1 MVEGISNADYHAMT
15 DIYSKSMLDLFAQ
28 RPTKLQAYLRG
39 LKRTESASMKLGT
52 LAHTAL
58 LEPSTLDARYRIHT
72 EGLSKNSNAY
82 KTIVAEQEA
91 IGRTVIDKDAY
102 DEGLAIAQAVT
113 DKFDR
118 IAKKIAGVN
127 PFKLKGGIVE
137 QSLFWTDSTS
147 GLRCR
152 CRPDWMCFDKKTKSG
167 FIIDLKTTAD
177 LSNFSKSVEAFRYD
191 VSAAFYSD
199 GYEQVFGAK
208 PTAYLLAVV
217 ESKEPYDVCI
227 MYATPEILERG
238 RKSYQRDL
246 LGIRQ
251 SLITSEWFSFPD
263 DFVPMELPAWA
274 K

>member
-1 MVEGISNADYHAMT
+1 MVQGLSNAEYHAMT

-39 LKRTESASMKLGT
+39 LKRSESASMKLGT

-58 LEPSTLDARYRIHT
+58 LEPATLDARYRIHT

-82 KTIVAEQEA
+82 KALVAEQEA
-91 IGRTVIDKDAY
+91 IDRIVIDKEAY

-127 PFKLKGGIVE
+127 PFKLKGGITE
-137 QSLFWTDSTS
+137 ASLFWTDPITN
-147 GLRCR
+147 LRCR

-177 LSNFSKSVEAFRYD
+177 LSNFSKSIESFRYD
-191 VSAAFYSD
+191 VSGAFYSD
-199 GYEQVFGAK
+199 GYEAVFGSK

-217 ESKEPYDVCI
+217 ESKQPHDVCI
-227 MYATPEILERG
+227 MYAPPEILERG
-238 RKSYQRDL
+238 RKSYHRDL
-246 LGIRQ
+246 AGIRK
-251 SLITSEWFSFPD
+251 SLITCEWASFPD
-263 DFVPMELPAWA
+263 DFIPMELPAWA